1 MKIKN
6 KNYRT
11 LLILGAG
18 ATRGALSTPSPNK
31 INPPLNCDYF
41 DILAKYIRTIEGR
54 RYLSAYSRL
63 KNFIDNEIGQKGI
76 ENISMEQVFNVLFIS
91 KDLPEIFNKGRGRRR
106 LAGFR
111 PEVKDFLSLL
121 IRLFHYI
128 QSHSK
133 HKNNINHY
141 ELIVNNLSPGDVIMS
156 LNYDTL
162 MDNELVKGG
171 WNPLKGYAFKPKIK
185 YETPKAK
192 IYSDNLR
199 DVLLLKPHGSFNWF
213 AKGTFNNLEKALE
226 RRPVSIVILSH
237 LPRLYQSK
245 KQKLL
250 HFFIPPLYTKY
261 FKNPFWTK
269 LWVKT
274 YEAAKKADRIVI
286 IGCSLIATDYHLRA
300 ILSKAIADKKMKY
313 KEIVVVD
320 KSKHAQKKLKS
331 YFRGHA
337 EKGLTTYSNF
347 SLFCKKVLK

>member
-1 MKIKN
+1 MKIDN
-6 KNYRT
+6 KSLHT

-41 DILAKYIRTIEGR
+41 DILEKYVHTTEGKK
-54 RYLSAYSRL
+54 YLSAYNRL

-106 LAGFR
+106 LAGYR
-111 PEVKDFLSLL
+111 QGVKDFLSLL
-121 IRLFHYI
+121 IRLFHFI
-128 QSHSK
+128 QLHSK
-133 HKNNINHY
+133 NKNSINHY
-141 ELIVNNLSPGDVIMS
+141 ELIVKNLSAGDIIMS

-162 MDNELVKGG
+162 IDNELVKGG
-171 WNPLKGYAFKPKIK
+171 WNPSKGYAFKPQIK
-185 YETPKAK
+185 YETPKTK

-213 AKGTFNNLEKALE
+213 AKGSFNNLEKALE
-226 RRPVSIVILSH
+226 RRPVSVVILSK
-237 LPRLYQSK
+237 LPRLYQNK
-245 KQKLL
+245 KDRLL

-261 FKNPFWTK
+261 FKNSFWTN

-274 YEAAKKADRIVI
+274 YEAAKRVDRIVI

-300 ILSKAIADKKMKY
+300 ILSKAITDKKTKY

-320 KSKHAQKKLKS
+320 KSKRTREKLKS
-331 YFRGHA
+331 FFRGSA
-337 EKGLTTYSNF
+337 LNGVTTYSNF
-347 SLFCKKVLK
+347 STFCIKTLK